1 MNKKIKQA
9 VAIALALVM
18 CAGALLH
25 DPHPVMAA
33 EQYPVLSNGFVFS
46 DISHNGGGYDGY
58 IRNWYISNLE
68 STDAVY
74 ALAYYDS
81 CDAHDATAHAPQYY
95 YLFSSS
101 AFSFDRTIKVDPNGT
116 TQKDE
121 IVTNHFSSVT
131 DHTGTLKGCFYPFSV
146 SKVGQK
152 ITDYPIGYDAY
163 KGNLSAYEV
172 MNKILA
178 GEDID
183 GIDGGIS
190 SYERDT
196 SLGALQDIDYRKIYT
211 KKNGLADKLFYR
223 FTWNRKTSTDV
234 DLSLDGYDVLY
245 YWECYSIEK
254 TFTGKIKQSDSLF
267 TDKKLVKGTQ
277 DNYYTIL
284 QNAYEGQLYDIYK
297 KVYDTQ
303 PAITKDFDVIT
314 VLHVAP
320 AYKDSIFAP
329 IKYGLWSHVTFDNAG
344 TARTVQETV
353 SDLKDGNG
361 LEAGFDIETENEDGT
376 SDTTH
381 NKNTVGVGNDVDEAV
396 NNSDHG
402 NDTIFD
408 SDFVDSFKDFDLSSL
423 GNILNQLGDAASAFA
438 DLLGVVFGWMPTWVR
453 GSLIAAVCTWIFML
467 IKRAIF

>member
-1 MNKKIKQA
+1 MNKKIKQ
-9 VAIALALVM
+9 VIAIALALVM

-25 DPHPVMAA
+25 APHPVMAA
-33 EQYPVLSNGFVFS
+33 ELYPVLSNGFVFS
-46 DISHNGGGYDGY
+46 DINYNGGDWNGF
-58 IRNWYISNLE
+58 IREFYVSNLE
-68 STDAVY
+68 SADAVY

-81 CDAHDATAHAPQYY
+81 TVDYNATKKAQSY
-95 YLFSSS
+95 YLFSKSK
-101 AFSFDRTIKVDPNGT
+101 FSFDWTMNVNSNGSSY
-116 TQKDE
+116 KDE
-121 IVTNHFSSVT
+121 SSTSHYSAVL
-131 DHTGTLKGCFYPFSV
+131 DNSAALKGYFYPFSCL
-146 SKVGQK
+146 QTATK
-152 ITDYPIGYDAY
+152 ITDYPIGYDLSQ
-163 KGNLSAYEV
+163 GDLSAYEV

-183 GIDGGIS
+183 GIDGGVS

-196 SLGALQDIDYRKIYT
+196 SLGALQNIDYRKIYT

-223 FTWNRKTSTDV
+223 FTWNRETSTGV

-254 TFTGKIKQSDSLF
+254 TFTGKVKQSESLF

-320 AYKDSIFAP
+320 AYKESIFAP

-344 TARTVQETV
+344 TARTVQETIG
-353 SDLKDGNG
+353 DFNDGNG

-376 SDTTH
+376 SDTSH
-381 NKNTVGVGNDVDEAV
+381 NKNTVGVGNDIDEAV
-396 NNSDHG
+396 NNSNHG

-408 SDFVDSFKDFDLSSL
+408 SDFVDSFKNFDLSSL
-423 GNILNQLGDAASAFA
+423 SNILGQLGNAASAFA

-453 GSLIAAVCTWIFML
+453 GSLIAAVCIWIFML